1 LEVVFLRYKS
11 KMKTKYFYSLLII
24 FFISLFTIRINSQII
39 NGDDLLFSENI
50 NLINGKRVGVV
61 CNQSS
66 ILSNGTHL
74 IDDLIEQDNVKVNAI
89 FTPEHGFKGIAEAG
103 EVIDYKNTIYK
114 GIPII
119 SLYNKDKKPSKEI
132 LKNVDVLIFDI
143 QDVGARFYTY
153 TSTMY
158 YVLEAAGENNIPVII
173 LDRPVPIGGNYIDG
187 PVLDNRFKSF
197 VGIAPIPIASGMTI
211 AELANYFVGEKLIS
225 SWKNISLKIIKCKNW
240 KREIPN
246 EFYSKW
252 NPPSPNINSFETA
265 LVYPGACL
273 IEGANIS
280 EGRGT
285 RLPFLQIGAP
295 FLESREIIE
304 ELNLLK
310 IKGVE
315 FQPVNFIPM
324 DISEMATNPK
334 YKNQSCNG
342 IKIKIIDPNKFE
354 SVKFG
359 VKLLY
364 VLVKLYGDKIKFN
377 EKSFDR
383 LAGGSVLREQ
393 LQNKINPNIIF
404 TSWQKDLQNFKKI
417 RNQYLLY

>member
-364 VLVKLYGDKIKFN
+364 VLVKLYDDKIKFN
-377 EKSFDR
+377 EKSFDK
-383 LAGGSVLREQ
+383 LAGESTLREQ
-393 LQNKINPNIIF
+393 LLKKTDPDIIF
-404 TSWQKDLQNFKKI
+404 ASWQKDLENFKKI
-417 RNQYLLY
+417 RKQYLLY